1 MTFCIG
7 RREFMTLVGGAA
19 TSAWPLA
26 ARAQQAVGRLPRIGI
41 LYFGWN
47 ENITAFLQG
56 SRDGGYIDGQS
67 AIIEAR

>member
-1 MTFCIG
+1 VAARG
-7 RREFMTLVGGAA
+7 AGAA
-19 TSAWPLA
+19 AGGQASAH
-26 ARAQQAVGRLPRIGI
+26 RI